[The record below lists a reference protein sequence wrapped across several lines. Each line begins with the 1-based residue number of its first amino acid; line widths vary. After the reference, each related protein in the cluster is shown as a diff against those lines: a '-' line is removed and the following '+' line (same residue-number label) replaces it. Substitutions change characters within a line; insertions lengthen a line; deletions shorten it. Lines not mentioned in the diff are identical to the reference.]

1 MARIITKGLIGA
13 EDISF
18 GTSTF
23 TRSTST
29 GGTQTL
35 HQVSGG
41 AQLAAAADNTAQTAN
56 IGTTN
61 LVSSASVGL
70 YRVNGFACVTTAATS
85 SSTLPS
91 IIIAWTDADSS
102 QAMTFTLTNQ
112 NTSNVKTAIES
123 GFLVINAKASTAISY
138 STSGY
143 ATSGATSMKYSV
155 HLRMEGPL

>member
-13 EDISF
+13 QDVNF

-35 HQVSGG
+35 NQISGG
-41 AQLAAAADNTAQTAN
+41 SQLAAAADATGQTAI

-61 LVSSASVGL
+61 LVASATAGL
-70 YRVNGFACVTTAATS
+70 YRINGFACVTTAATT

-91 IIIAWTDADSS
+91 IVIAWTDADSS
-102 QAMTFTLTNQ
+102 QAMTFTLTAPN
-112 NTSNVKTAIES
+112 NGNVKTVIES
-123 GFLVINAKASTAISY
+123 GFLVINAKASTAITY
-138 STSGY
+138 STTGY
-143 ATSGATSMKYSV
+143 ASSGATPMQYSV
-155 HLRMEGPL
+155 HMRMEGPL